1 MKLMD
6 KYFNEYNTHAL
17 EYGKD
22 KSLLFMQ
29 VGSFYEAYQS
39 DTEGYN
45 LDILSDL
52 MNCMISKRDK
62 NLPISKDNV
71 RMLGFPLQSLNKY
84 VYILTDNGY
93 QVKVIDQS
101 GTTPLK
107 RGSSINIIDGT
118 NPVKR
123 GSSVNIDGTSK
134 TTNIITRSVKAVY
147 SRGTMIDLD
156 NKDNNYILSLYL
168 DKDDNNLDII
178 GITICDIGT
187 GILEI
192 KDCLCD
198 SNDTYQ
204 SLDEISR
211 YIITYNPSE
220 IILGCEKNCSWTQN
234 KIKYLD
240 MEDKKYYIIDCK
252 DKLYHKLTYQRNEL
266 SKIFKQK
273 SPIEYLVI
281 EQYHY
286 GRISLMMLLEYIQNH
301 NSELL
306 KNLTNIQNYSNTSF
320 LYMGNNATQQLNV
333 LNSDP
338 TQNKIGN
345 KYKSLYDVVNF
356 TLTPMGRRKLKRE
369 LCYPLIDV
377 KDIQKRY
384 DLIQKIYSIILD
396 LKEDMQYIS
405 DIEKMYKK
413 LQLGDLPPFELYK
426 WIISIQRINSIN
438 KKLEKIYPLDIQE
451 DNQIYNILKSTFDL
465 DKLPHYNTLIGNI
478 NENIFLPKINL
489 ELDTIQEKIDENRKI
504 LEKVGKYI
512 EGYSNNENTKKNPN
526 CRIEFN
532 ERDGYYLITTKK
544 RWKEIENNIKQEGII
559 FNKIRPS
566 EFIGKD
572 NSVNGTKIF
581 SEQLKKISD
590 ELIKKEHELSVLVQ
604 EEYKKYCIEF
614 SEKYKK
620 DIINIISWISYI
632 DFIYSGAMCIEKY
645 NYTIPNIQEDSKSWF
660 SCEKIRHPIVERIS
674 DNYIPF
680 NMELGNDYTG
690 ITLFGLNSA
699 GKSTLQKSV
708 GLNIILAQM
717 GYPVACVKFNFSPYH
732 SLFTRISGNDNL
744 FKGLSSFSVEMLE
757 IRNILKRTNNRSL
770 IIADEV
776 CRGTEYESGLII
788 VLTMIKLLDQKRA
801 NFITA
806 SHLHEIVNHKIYQ
819 EIKNVRSFHIKIDY
833 DENTNIITYNRELHP
848 GSGDNFY
855 GLAVSKSLID
865 DREFIQISNDIKN
878 SIIHTKKDISI
889 YNSKLIKDECNICKK
904 KVKDNDVPLETH
916 HIIFQKDADVNGM
929 INEYQHKN
937 NINNLVVICQKCHD
951 DVDRGKINI
960 SKKIETSD
968 GYKLIFEENVDKSTN
983 KELSEIE
990 KRVIELNNKKFSQK
1004 LIKEKLSNENIN
1016 LSINKISKIIK
1027 LVPSSTVKY

>member
-1 MKLMD
+1 MKLME
-6 KYFNEYNTHAL
+6 KYFKEYDTHVS

-29 VGSFYEAYQS
+29 VGSFYETYQS

-52 MNCMISKRDK
+52 MNCMTSKRDK

-84 VYILTDNGY
+84 LSILTDYGY
-93 QVKVIDQS
+93 QVKVIDQ
-101 GTTPLK
+101 
-107 RGSSINIIDGT
+107 N
-118 NPVKR
+118 
-123 GSSVNIDGTSK
+123 GTSK
-134 TTNIITRSVKAVY
+134 TTKDITRQVKAIY

-204 SLDEISR
+204 TLDEISR

-220 IILGCEKNCSWTQN
+220 IILSNEMNCKWTIN

-240 MEDKKYYIIDCK
+240 LEDKKYYIHDTK
-252 DKLYHKLTYQRNEL
+252 DKLYHKLTYQNNEL
-266 SKIFKQK
+266 SKIFNKK
-273 SPIEYLVI
+273 SPIEYLEI

-286 GRISLMMLLEYIQNH
+286 GRISLMILLEYIEHH
-301 NSELL
+301 NPELL
-306 KNLTNIQNYSNTSF
+306 KNLTNIQNYNNIS
-320 LYMGNNATQQLNV
+320 YMYLGNNAIQQLNI

-338 TQNKIGN
+338 NQNKIGN
-345 KYKSLYDVVNF
+345 KYKSLFDVINF
-356 TLTPMGRRKLKRE
+356 TLTPMGRRQLKRD
-369 LCYPLIDV
+369 LSNPLISV
-377 KDIQKRY
+377 KSIQERY
-384 DLIQKIYSIILD
+384 DLIQKIKVITNE
-396 LKEDMQYIS
+396 LKDDMQYIS

-413 LQLGDLPPFELYK
+413 LQIGDLPPFELYK
-426 WIISIQRINSIN
+426 WIISIQRIISVN
-438 KKLEKIYPLDIQE
+438 KKLENIYPLINHNDLE
-451 DNQIYNILKSTFDL
+451 IYNILSNTFDL
-465 DKLPHYNTLIGNI
+465 DKLPLYNTSGLYNGNI

-489 ELDTIQEKIDENRKI
+489 ELYTIQQKIDENKGILKKI
-504 LEKVGKYI
+504 AEYI
-512 EGYSNNENTKKNPN
+512 ENFSVYENTKKNPN
-526 CRIEFN
+526 CRVEFN
-532 ERDGYYLITTKK
+532 ERDGYHLITTKK
-544 RWKEIENNIKQEGII
+544 RWKEIESSIKHQGII
-559 FNKIRPS
+559 FNKIKTS

-572 NSVNGTKIF
+572 NSVSGTKIF
-581 SEQLKKISD
+581 SDELKKISD
-590 ELIKKEHELSVLVQ
+590 ELIKKEHEMGVLIY
-604 EEYKKYCIEF
+604 EEYKKFCIEF

-620 DIINIISWISYI
+620 DITNIIKWISYI

-645 NYTIPNIQEDSKSWF
+645 HYSIPNIQEDTKSWF
-660 SCEKIRHPIVERIS
+660 SCKKIRHPIVERIS

-680 NMELGNDYTG
+680 DMELGVTFTG

-717 GYPVACVKFNFSPYH
+717 GYPVACVSLNFSPYH

-744 FKGLSSFSVEMLE
+744 FKGLSSFSIEMLE

-788 VLTMIKLLDQKRA
+788 VLTMIKLLDQKNA

-806 SHLHEIVNHKIYQ
+806 SHLHEIVKHKVYQ
-819 EIKNVRSFHIKIDY
+819 EIKNVRSFHIKINY
-833 DENTNIITYNRELHP
+833 DEKTNIITYNRELHP

-855 GLAVSKSLID
+855 GLSVSKSVID

-878 SIIHTKKDISI
+878 SILATKKEISK
-889 YNSKLIKDECNICKK
+889 YNSKLIKDECCICKK
-904 KVKDNDVPLETH
+904 RVKDDDVALETH
-916 HIIFQKDADVNGM
+916 HIIFQKDAVNNI

-937 NINNLVVICQKCHD
+937 SMNNLVVICQKCHD
-951 DVDRGKINI
+951 DVDRKKINI
-960 SKKIETSD
+960 SHKIETSN
-968 GYKLIFEENVDKSTN
+968 GEKLIFVENHEENIIP
-983 KELSEIE
+983 ELNDLE
-990 KRVIELNNKKFSQK
+990 KKVIELNNKKFPQK
-1004 LIKEKLSNENIN
+1004 MIKEKLSKENIN

-1027 LVPSSTVKY
+1027 QVKN